1 MSGTA
6 IDPVAQSELGLAD
19 TAVGV
24 DVADDPRVADTG
36 AGRRPARGLK
46 HSPLFSTLPRSTQ
59 VQLASGPLLF
69 GMVCGFLLE
78 ATAGGY
84 WVVSTVGL
92 LGAVSGGME
101 HSGAPA
107 GARRGL
113 AMGSLFGIG
122 LILAHAI
129 ARQGE
134 LVTIPHPAG
143 LLILVTSVVGTLFG
157 AAGGA
162 IRSRLERRES

>member
-1 MSGTA
+1 MK
-6 IDPVAQSELGLAD
+6 P
-19 TAVGV
+19 
-24 DVADDPRVADTG
+24 P
-36 AGRRPARGLK
+36 
-46 HSPLFSTLPRSTQ
+46 PLFSTLPRSAQ
-59 VQLASGPLLF
+59 VQLAGLGPLLF

-92 LGAVSGGME
+92 LGAVSSGME

-113 AMGSLFGIG
+113 LAGSLFGIG
-122 LILAHAI
+122 VVLAHVI
-129 ARQGE
+129 ARERE
-134 LVTIPHPAG
+134 LVTIPHPAA
-143 LLILVTSVVGTLFG
+143 LMILVTSVIGTLFG

-162 IRSRLERRES
+162 ARSKLEKRQAESPN

>member
-1 MSGTA
+1 MK
-6 IDPVAQSELGLAD
+6 P
-19 TAVGV
+19 
-24 DVADDPRVADTG
+24 P
-36 AGRRPARGLK
+36 
-46 HSPLFSTLPRSTQ
+46 PLFSTLPRSAQ
-59 VQLASGPLLF
+59 VQLAGLGPLLF

-92 LGAVSGGME
+92 LGAVSSGME

-113 AMGSLFGIG
+113 LAGSLFGIG
-122 LILAHAI
+122 VVLAHAI
-129 ARQGE
+129 ARERE
-134 LVTIPHPAG
+134 LVTIPHPV
-143 LLILVTSVVGTLFG
+143 LLILVTSVIGTLFG

-162 IRSRLERRES
+162 ASSTLEKHHA